1 VKRTII
7 GFIITCAL
15 GCLCVAPLASDAQP
29 PGQIRRVGILTA
41 VAAPTIE
48 PLHELLRQGLRERG
62 YVEGQHI
69 VLESRSVEGH
79 YERLPALAAEM
90 VALPVDVLVTWGTPA
105 TVAAKQAT
113 STVPIIFF
121 AVGDPVGSGIVAS
134 LARPGGNVTGVTNLT
149 AELSAKQ
156 LELLKEI
163 VPGLTQIAVLR
174 NPRNPVSA
182 LNMRWTE
189 LAAQAL
195 GVQLH
200 VVDVHDPS
208 EFEAA
213 FLSMTRERAG
223 ALTVLADTMFVSQRR
238 QIADLAIKHR
248 LPAVFNWREYA
259 EAGGLIVYG
268 PVFAE
273 QGRRVADY
281 VDKILKGTKPTDL
294 PVEQPTK
301 FELVI
306 NLKTAKALGITMPPS
321 LLLLADEVI
330 Q

>member
-1 VKRTII
+1 MQLKPIRLVVTL
-7 GFIITCAL
+7 AL
-15 GCLCVAPLASDAQP
+15 VILTAPLASDAQP
-29 PGQIRRVGILTA
+29 PGKSRRVGILTA
-41 VAAPTIE
+41 VTAPTIE
-48 PLHELLRQGLRERG
+48 PLHALLRQELRERG

-69 VLESRSVEGH
+69 VLESRSAEGH
-79 YERLPALAAEM
+79 YERLPALAAQL
-90 VALPVDVLVTWGTPA
+90 VALPVAVLVTWGTPA
-105 TVAAKQAT
+105 AVAATQVT
-113 STVPIIFF
+113 STVPIIFL

-134 LARPGGNVTGVTNLT
+134 LAQPGGNVTGVTNLT

-163 VPGLTQIAVLR
+163 VPGLRQVAVLL

-182 LNMRWTE
+182 LQLHWTE

-200 VVDVHDPS
+200 VVKVHDPS

-213 FLSMTRERAG
+213 FVSMTRERAG
-223 ALTVLADTMFVSQRR
+223 ALTVLADTMFLSQRR
-238 QIADLAIKHR
+238 QIADLAVQHR
-248 LPAVFNWREYA
+248 LPAMFNWREYA
-259 EAGGLIVYG
+259 EAGGLVAYG
-268 PVFAE
+268 P
-273 QGRRVADY
+273 RLADQWQRAAYY
-281 VDKILKGTKPTDL
+281 VDRILQGTKPADL

-306 NLKTAKALGITMPPS
+306 SLKTAQALGITMPPS
-321 LLLLADEVI
+321 LLLLADEVM